1 MCLERGNEEA
11 SSDCVREREVYE
23 ADPTG
28 LANILAQLT
37 CQTLPNMCTGD
48 PHLISGGV
56 RDSAEGI
63 FISVPAVPHKEP
75 VGRVLRFSTCFAMES
90 EPLFNRAGAL
100 YFCTL

>member
-1 MCLERGNEEA
+1 
-11 SSDCVREREVYE
+11 VYE

-56 RDSAEGI
+56 RESAEGI
-63 FISVPAVPHKEP
+63 FISVPAAVPHTVP
-75 VGRVLRFSTCFAMES
+75 VGRVPR
-90 EPLFNRAGAL
+90 
-100 YFCTL
+100 FCTC

>member
-1 MCLERGNEEA
+1 M
-11 SSDCVREREVYE
+11 YE

-56 RDSAEGI
+56 RESGV
-63 FISVPAVPHKEP
+63 ISVPAAVPHTEP
-75 VGRVLRFSTCFAMES
+75 VGIESSGLAPANFAMES
-90 EPLFNRAGAL
+90 DALFNRPGAL
-100 YFCTL
+100 CMLLYSVVLCTKKEGTRVPSLQ